1 MKKKIVLISILLI
14 ISNSLFGEDFK
25 PKGYLNFDVGT
36 GVLIENDIKL
46 NTSVLINPVVV
57 GFQGIRTINEK
68 SAFKIGFEVLFPYN
82 YLSMSDDKL
91 ENISSLIEYSFGY
104 QLFFGGSF
112 CIVNNDRHLFTISGG
127 CHFMMVAFST
137 SYKRAFNIAFGAG
150 ASFDYNLQLNE
161 KWFFNIGGDLFVDPL
176 SLAGSSYTQLDF
188 DIGLGLKI

>member
-68 SAFKIGFEVLFPYN
+68 AAFKIGFETLLPYN
-82 YLSMSDDKL
+82 YTMMTDTKT
-91 ENISSLIEYSFGY
+91 ENVSNLIETSFGF
-104 QLFFGGSF
+104 QFFIGGSF

-127 CHFMMVAFST
+127 GHFMMIAFST
-137 SYKRAFNIAFGAG
+137 SYNRALNIAFGAG
-150 ASFDYNLQLNE
+150 GSFDYNLQLNE
-161 KWFFNIGGDLFVDPL
+161 KWYFNIGGDFFSDPL
-176 SLAGSSYTQLDF
+176 SIAGPSYINLDF
-188 DIGLGLKI
+188 DVGLGLKI